1 MKIGTWLSMVFAC
14 VIVFV
19 AGCAA
24 PSGGYARKRSGGLV
38 YAQESGSDVD
48 AYAAPRGKKKARRR
62 SLGGMVAAE
71 EPAPE
76 APAAQPVP
84 AEAAAPAGLRLCL
97 AAAAKDDSKVA
108 YVMARDFG
116 VRAPAFRSVQ
126 VSEGSQE
133 GCDVVA
139 TVSGRAVAA
148 VSAYTRKQLFAG
160 SASDSSLEGSAA
172 ELTSLVYEAFKKGAA
187 LCEQVLAER
196 SGQPAAGASAPTA
209 PPPPPERK
217 PLTDAQRHDQESQL
231 QP

>member
-1 MKIGTWLSMVFAC
+1 MK
-14 VIVFV
+14 
-19 AGCAA
+19 
-24 PSGGYARKRSGGLV
+24 
-38 YAQESGSDVD
+38 
-48 AYAAPRGKKKARRR
+48 
-62 SLGGMVAAE
+62 SLVAAE

-76 APAAQPVP
+76 APAAPPVP
-84 AEAAAPAGLRLCL
+84 AEATAPAGLRLCL

-116 VRAPAFRSVQ
+116 VRAPAFSSVQ

-139 TVSGRAVAA
+139 TVSGRSIAA

-160 SASDSSLEGSAA
+160 SARDSSLEGSAA

-196 SGQPAAGASAPTA
+196 SGKPAAAAQEAAPASAPA
-209 PPPPPERK
+209 APERK
-217 PLTDAQRHDQESQL
+217 PLTDAQRQDQESQL